1 MKIVKTVLILLIVIT
16 LMPSCEED
24 DSTDSGVSLSFNV
37 EADNSTRFDAG
48 NGVTVNNYLVTFY
61 KVEIGNSEDDR
72 FTVWEDSSGKEVD
85 LASLEPVSFEDTY
98 KVDVG
103 TYYFCRFTINKTIT
117 VKGTKDGTAGEAST
131 TVSGNVDTQAD
142 DPSTQSVY
150 LFGTADVNDSGEYL
164 ISEPIDV
171 KENSKLSFIIKVNG
185 TVTYTDARGLQLDA
199 PDMDFL
205 SE

>member
-1 MKIVKTVLILLIVIT
+1 LKIH
-16 LMPSCEED
+16 
-24 DSTDSGVSLSFNV
+24 
-37 EADNSTRFDAG
+37 TR
-48 NGVTVNNYLVTFY
+48 
-61 KVEIGNSEDDR
+61 
-72 FTVWEDSSGKEVD
+72 W
-85 LASLEPVSFEDTY
+85 
-98 KVDVG
+98 DVG

-199 PDMDFL
+199 PGYGF
-205 SE
+205 SF

>member
-98 KVDVG
+98 KVG
-103 TYYFCRFTINKTIT
+103 CWNLLLLPLHYK
-117 VKGTKDGTAGEAST
+117 
-131 TVSGNVDTQAD
+131 
-142 DPSTQSVY
+142 
-150 LFGTADVNDSGEYL
+150 
-164 ISEPIDV
+164 
-171 KENSKLSFIIKVNG
+171 
-185 TVTYTDARGLQLDA
+185 
-199 PDMDFL
+199 
-205 SE
+205 